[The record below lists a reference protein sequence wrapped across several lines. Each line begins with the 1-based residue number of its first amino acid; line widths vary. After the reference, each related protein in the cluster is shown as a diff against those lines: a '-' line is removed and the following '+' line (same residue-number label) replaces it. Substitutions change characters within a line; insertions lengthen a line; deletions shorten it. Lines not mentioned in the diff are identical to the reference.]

1 MRFHKIKLFAYFFVI
16 LSIFISTFL
25 WEKIKLPYS
34 DPGINGIY
42 SENQYHSF
50 NDILRY
56 IVFIFLPLSTWIVF
70 YILIYKKK
78 FDKFIYNFNNKE
90 NFFIEKNNHTKF
102 IFLLILSFT
111 ILEFLSLN
119 FPLQKLDLIHEGQQ
133 LSAAFRNYLDNSL
146 WSKSYVIVGIFFES
160 INAKLFWNIFDK
172 VSIGLFRYSILIYI
186 LVLKLFLLILT
197 YKVTNLLKLNDNLKS
212 IFLFLNSIIIIN
224 FLDYDPY
231 TSDYIGHREIP
242 LVLSLILIVDFFNKN
257 KNNNL
262 SLLILTFLSFPTLLW
277 SIDRGLVFNIILLS
291 LIFYLLI
298 TKNYKK
304 AFLSIIFLI
313 FFWFIFF
320 IIFREE
326 FNYFVLNT
334 LGIFNEMNYIHGIIH
349 PIPFSDDPNSTRS
362 SKTLL
367 IILLS
372 LIISFKMFFNSN
384 KKFSN
389 QLKFILLYI
398 SILSFLSYLY
408 ALGRSDGPHIKESFA
423 YPFLF
428 IIYYFLNLF
437 FVYID
442 SKFKNLKFQKS
453 IVSILV
459 IIICFLNFNVNL
471 DNIKE
476 YNKRFA
482 QYKNIEDKK
491 FLKIKEIELINKLTP
506 LVKKY
511 DCVQLFSNEV
521 ALLYLLRK
529 KSCSKFYFIWSVGS
543 DINQKKLVNDLKG
556 NNLIIAGG
564 ESYNWDMSLSKKL
577 PYVYQYIEKNYN
589 PLFEVN
595 GWKILVK

>member
-231 TSDYIGHREIP
+231 KKRFDKCSRFH
-242 LVLSLILIVDFFNKN
+242 
-257 KNNNL
+257 
-262 SLLILTFLSFPTLLW
+262 
-277 SIDRGLVFNIILLS
+277 LLS
-291 LIFYLLI
+291 
-298 TKNYKK
+298 
-304 AFLSIIFLI
+304 
-313 FFWFIFF
+313 
-320 IIFREE
+320 
-326 FNYFVLNT
+326 
-334 LGIFNEMNYIHGIIH
+334 
-349 PIPFSDDPNSTRS
+349 
-362 SKTLL
+362 
-367 IILLS
+367 
-372 LIISFKMFFNSN
+372 
-384 KKFSN
+384 
-389 QLKFILLYI
+389 
-398 SILSFLSYLY
+398 
-408 ALGRSDGPHIKESFA
+408 
-423 YPFLF
+423 
-428 IIYYFLNLF
+428 
-437 FVYID
+437 
-442 SKFKNLKFQKS
+442 
-453 IVSILV
+453 
-459 IIICFLNFNVNL
+459 NF
-471 DNIKE
+471 D
-476 YNKRFA
+476 
-482 QYKNIEDKK
+482 
-491 FLKIKEIELINKLTP
+491 
-506 LVKKY
+506 
-511 DCVQLFSNEV
+511 
-521 ALLYLLRK
+521 
-529 KSCSKFYFIWSVGS
+529 
-543 DINQKKLVNDLKG
+543 
-556 NNLIIAGG
+556 
-564 ESYNWDMSLSKKL
+564 
-577 PYVYQYIEKNYN
+577 
-589 PLFEVN
+589 
-595 GWKILVK
+595 

>member
-1 MRFHKIKLFAYFFVI
+1 ML
-16 LSIFISTFL
+16 
-25 WEKIKLPYS
+25 
-34 DPGINGIY
+34 
-42 SENQYHSF
+42 
-50 NDILRY
+50 
-56 IVFIFLPLSTWIVF
+56 
-70 YILIYKKK
+70 
-78 FDKFIYNFNNKE
+78 
-90 NFFIEKNNHTKF
+90 
-102 IFLLILSFT
+102 
-111 ILEFLSLN
+111 
-119 FPLQKLDLIHEGQQ
+119 
-133 LSAAFRNYLDNSL
+133 
-146 WSKSYVIVGIFFES
+146 
-160 INAKLFWNIFDK
+160 NIF
-172 VSIGLFRYSILIYI
+172 
-186 LVLKLFLLILT
+186 
-197 YKVTNLLKLNDNLKS
+197 
-212 IFLFLNSIIIIN
+212 FLFLNSIIIIN

-277 SIDRGLVFNIILLS
+277 SIDRGLVFNIILFS

-334 LGIFNEMNYIHGIIH
+334 LGIFKEMNYIHGIIH

-577 PYVYQYIEKNYN
+577 PYAYQYIEKNYN